1 MQLKQLYNEIQGYIA
16 KLDFSKLWRG
26 FKPLK
31 FALYTENECF
41 FDGAYITK
49 SNDFLAN
56 TAIFYNGEW
65 IAIWNVQEEMD
76 TVALTSK
83 IIHEMFHAFQSAHNE
98 SRFFDDVEA
107 LYHYR
112 YNEENISLKIKENQ
126 LLDCLSSNFNETN
139 FKEFLQIRKYRF
151 ETFRY
156 EYHYESCVEQIEGT
170 ANYVELQCLKQLSA
184 ELFEKKLS
192 AIKKAVATPNNLLPI
207 RAVCY
212 NIGALLLYIMA
223 ENNIPF
229 DDGFVPLPF
238 SENVL
243 DGVQAKKPVLTL
255 TAKELLDNFHASVDK
270 TIGDA
275 IAKNSLVTDKPHQL
289 LAINTYNPIFYNN
302 YIIST
307 YFVMFGDESNPQ
319 IEYGDFVIQTSA
331 YKKADKIYRM

>member
-1 MQLKQLYNEIQGYIA
+1 MDLKQLYNEIQSYIK
-16 KLDFSKLWRG
+16 KLDFSKLWRE

-31 FALYTENECF
+31 FALYTDDECF
-41 FDGAYITK
+41 FDGAYIEK
-49 SNDFLAN
+49 SDDFLAN

-65 IAIWNVQEEMD
+65 IAIWRVQEEMN

-83 IIHEMFHAFQSAHNE
+83 IIHEMFHAFQSMHNE

-107 LYHYR
+107 LYNYR
-112 YNEENISLKIKENQ
+112 YDEENISIKIKENQ
-126 LLDCLSSNFNETN
+126 LLDCLSTN
-139 FKEFLQIRKYRF
+139 FDKATFEEFLQIRKYRF

-156 EYHYESCVEQIEGT
+156 EYHYEVCIEQIEGT

-192 AIKKAVATPNNLLPI
+192 AMRKAVVNPDNLLPI

-212 NIGALLLYIMA
+212 DIGALLLYVTT
-223 ENNIPF
+223 ENDIPF
-229 DDGFVPLPF
+229 DDGFSALPF
-238 SENVL
+238 SESILN
-243 DGVQAKKPVLTL
+243 GIQGKKPVFTL
-255 TAKELLDNFHASVDK
+255 NTKELLDNFYAAVDK
-270 TIGDA
+270 TICSA
-275 IAKNSLVTDKPHQL
+275 IEKNNLIADKAQNL
-289 LAINTYNPIFYNN
+289 LGINTYNPIFYNN

-307 YFVMFGDESNPQ
+307 YFVMFGEENNPQ